1 MLEGAVCVV
10 DKLQFLHACVAG
22 SSVCVAGSSVCGCVH
37 PCSLGTQKFIDLAES
52 GFYFSFSEG
61 KYFIES

>member
-1 MLEGAVCVV
+1 MLEGTVCVV
-10 DKLQFLHACVAG
+10 DKLQFLHG
-22 SSVCVAGSSVCGCVH
+22 CVAGSSVCGCVH